1 MKTLKKNDEIV
12 RVADGKVN
20 YYLSRGYI
28 YCPKVEWKKNVR
40 DVAKVKQVD
49 EPTISEGKKHGKR
62 K

>member
-20 YYLSRGYI
+20 SYLSRGYN

-40 DVAKVKQVD
+40 DVTRVKPVD
-49 EPTISEGKKHGKR
+49 ETTVSEGKKHGKR